1 MAIKETVSQFNIV
14 EQAKKQGV
22 PLWQSPQFLFVIMGI
37 VIMASTVTSYVLGVR
52 YIEDPQ
58 ISLLLILGLT
68 MGELVIAFLITQS
81 FERLVEANRLKA
93 EFVSIVSHQLR
104 SPLTNLKWGLDFLMT
119 GERVITKEQSMHLQI
134 LKENT
139 ARMNELVDDLL
150 TVSRVEQGTMPFQ
163 RKEFSFEELLS
174 HVLAEFQSFIQA
186 SNIELKIEKERI
198 PPIFNDPSVTR
209 HAMANL
215 LDNAVRYAWG
225 EHGAVPAGRKQKN
238 YIKIRYRIDGS
249 NLRFEIEDNGVGIPK
264 EDQKYI
270 FQKFFRSRNV
280 VRRQTQGSGLGLY
293 IVKSLVEKAGG
304 TIGFTSEEN
313 KGSTFWFL
321 LPAVKPA
328 GSA

>member
-1 MAIKETVSQFNIV
+1 
-14 EQAKKQGV
+14 
-22 PLWQSPQFLFVIMGI
+22 
-37 VIMASTVTSYVLGVR
+37 
-52 YIEDPQ
+52 
-58 ISLLLILGLT
+58 
-68 MGELVIAFLITQS
+68 
-81 FERLVEANRLKA
+81 
-93 EFVSIVSHQLR
+93 
-104 SPLTNLKWGLDFLMT
+104 MT
-119 GERVITKEQSMHLQI
+119 GEGVITKEQSMHLQI

-174 HVLAEFQSFIQA
+174 HILAEFQSFIQA
-186 SNIELKIEKERI
+186 SNIELKVEKERI
-198 PPIFNDPSVTR
+198 PQIFNDPSVTR

-225 EHGAVPAGRKQKN
+225 EHSAIPAGRKQKN
-238 YIKIRYRIDGS
+238 YIKISYRMDGS

-280 VRRQTQGSGLGLY
+280 VRHQTQGSGLGLY

-313 KGSTFWFL
+313 KGSTFWFVI
-321 LPAVKPA
+321 PAVKIA
-328 GSA
+328 GNAYL